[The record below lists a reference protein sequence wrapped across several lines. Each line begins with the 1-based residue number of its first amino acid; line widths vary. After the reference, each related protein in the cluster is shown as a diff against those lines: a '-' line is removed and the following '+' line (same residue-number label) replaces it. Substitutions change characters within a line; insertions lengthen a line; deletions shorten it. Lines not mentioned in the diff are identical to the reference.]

1 MEAEGEFEEED
12 EEITH
17 STRLRRDAKKG
28 SEYRQIPSDKLDG
41 RST

>member
-17 STRLRRDAKKG
+17 SSRLRRDAN
-28 SEYRQIPSDKLDG
+28 
-41 RST
+41 